1 MRTRNTKIPLTPE
14 VAHAE
19 INKAMDEI
27 NNAQERIR
35 KAARFLI
42 HDGNTVSQ
50 TSAHSHYAIAIRE
63 VHQHFT
69 DIRLVMG
76 NAWDTLRKEY
86 DKTATKEQAS

>member
-1 MRTRNTKIPLTPE
+1 MSKRTKVPLTSE
-14 VAHAE
+14 EAHAQ

-35 KAARFLI
+35 KAARLLI

-63 VHQHFT
+63 VHQYFT
-69 DIRLVMG
+69 DIRLVMS
-76 NAWDTLRKEY
+76 NAWDTLK
-86 DKTATKEQAS
+86 KEQAS